1 MRDIIKLLR
10 VKQWIKNF
18 FVFGPIIFS
27 KHLFDI
33 QYVNAALL
41 AFLSFCLLSST
52 IYIINDIVDLDID
65 KLHPIKKNRPITS
78 GRISVPVAIII
89 AGVLFLIVVYINI
102 FLEHYFQLVSLSY
115 FILNI
120 LYTFWFK
127 HIVILDVFS
136 IAGGF
141 MLRVL
146 GGAIVINVPASPWL
160 IICTL
165 FISLFLA
172 FAKRRSEIITM
183 EDKQNSTTRKVLD
196 DYDLKFLDIMLVITS
211 SGMAISYSLYT
222 VSERT
227 IKELNTDN
235 LIYTTIFVLYGIFR
249 YLYLLLKKNIGEDTA
264 QVLLKDTPMMINIFL
279 WVITCIIILYRGY
292 LLSQI

>member
-136 IAGGF
+136 TAGGF

>member
-78 GRISVPVAIII
+78 GRISVPVAIMI

-183 EDKQNSTTRKVLD
+183 EDKQNSITRKVLD

>member
-1 MRDIIKLLR
+1 MKDIFKLLR

-27 KHLFDI
+27 KHLFDV
-33 QYVNAALL
+33 QYVSASFL
-41 AFLSFCLLSST
+41 AFLSFCFLSST
-52 IYIINDIVDLDID
+52 IYIINDIIDIESD
-65 KLHPIKKNRPITS
+65 KLHPIKRNRPIPS
-78 GRISVPVAIII
+78 KRISIPVAIII
-89 AGVLFLIVVYINI
+89 AIILLLIVIFINV
-102 FLEHYFQLVSLSY
+102 FLDQYFQLVSVSY

-292 LLSQI
+292 LLNQI

>member
-78 GRISVPVAIII
+78 GRISVPVAIMI

>member
-292 LLSQI
+292 LLNQI

>member
-78 GRISVPVAIII
+78 GRISVQVAIVI